1 MRDFSSGSETILEL
15 RDIHTFY
22 GQSHILQGVSFVV
35 HAGETVALLGRNGA
49 GKTTTVRT
57 IMGFTPPRQGVILL
71 RGQPIT
77 GWPPY
82 AVAQAGVGLVA
93 QGKRVFPSLSVLE
106 NLRLAATR
114 GEWTIERVFT
124 LFPRLA
130 ERQKQV
136 AGSLSG
142 GEQQMLSVARALVTN
157 PSVLVLDEPS
167 EGLSPLLVRELEGML
182 RLLKG
187 SGITILLV
195 EQNLELALTTSD
207 RALVMNKGRI
217 VFDDST
223 TVLERSPTVLHQ
235 YLGV

>member
-1 MRDFSSGSETILEL
+1 
-15 RDIHTFY
+15 
-22 GQSHILQGVSFVV
+22 
-35 HAGETVALLGRNGA
+35 
-49 GKTTTVRT
+49 
-57 IMGFTPPRQGVILL
+57 
-71 RGQPIT
+71 
-77 GWPPY
+77 
-82 AVAQAGVGLVA
+82 
-93 QGKRVFPSLSVLE
+93 
-106 NLRLAATR
+106 
-114 GEWTIERVFT
+114 
-124 LFPRLA
+124 
-130 ERQKQV
+130 
-136 AGSLSG
+136 
-142 GEQQMLSVARALVTN
+142 MLSVARALVTN

>member
-114 GEWTIERVFT
+114 GEWTIERV
-124 LFPRLA
+124 
-130 ERQKQV
+130 
-136 AGSLSG
+136 SLSSRG
-142 GEQQMLSVARALVTN
+142 WQSGKNKLQ
-157 PSVLVLDEPS
+157 D
-167 EGLSPLLVRELEGML
+167 PLAVV
-182 RLLKG
+182 
-187 SGITILLV
+187 S
-195 EQNLELALTTSD
+195 
-207 RALVMNKGRI
+207 NKCYQWHA
-217 VFDDST
+217 
-223 TVLERSPTVLHQ
+223 PW
-235 YLGV
+235 